1 MMQGSSKSLALKA
14 SSVARYCL
22 PVTVTEHNSTRTF
35 SAVTGSDST
44 ASSTNK
50 MNNNSVIPTLPEL
63 HYKPEIITID
73 AATQALYAQL
83 QRGEFWDRQPEEL
96 RLLSG
101 TDKESIV
108 RYSPCALFA
117 CFFFIYVR
125 YPHQVNFLLQ
135 YKLGKHRSNAL
146 ELVHRVPVVEVAG
159 DMAICDGGGGG
170 LGHPLEYIS
179 LVVPD
184 SINYCKYCS
193 LRYTKKKGS
202 KSSAH

>member
-22 PVTVTEHNSTRTF
+22 PVTVAEYNSTRTF
-35 SAVTGSDST
+35 SSVTGSDST

-73 AATQALYAQL
+73 TATQALYAQL

-101 TDKESIV
+101 TD
-108 RYSPCALFA
+108 
-117 CFFFIYVR
+117 
-125 YPHQVNFLLQ
+125 
-135 YKLGKHRSNAL
+135 
-146 ELVHRVPVVEVAG
+146 
-159 DMAICDGGGGG
+159 
-170 LGHPLEYIS
+170 
-179 LVVPD
+179 
-184 SINYCKYCS
+184 
-193 LRYTKKKGS
+193 
-202 KSSAH
+202 